1 MAPQAQEP
9 HGDRARCGA
18 RQMQQPQY
26 PTPRVPSA
34 RGRAGRGGAAAASPP
49 RRRHADQN
57 GDADV
62 ATETGTS
69 ARRVRAAVARQGLA
83 CDRDDRPR

>member
-34 RGRAGRGGAAAASPP
+34 RGRAGRRGGCVPTAETP
-49 RRRHADQN
+49 RRS
-57 GDADV
+57 DV
-62 ATETGTS
+62 ATETGSS
-69 ARRVRAAVARQGLA
+69 ARRVRAAVARQDLA
-83 CDRDDRPR
+83 RDRDDRPR

>member
-34 RGRAGRGGAAAASPP
+34 RGRAGRGGGCVPTPHRGDATPIRP
-49 RRRHADQN
+49 R
-57 GDADV
+57 ADV